1 MGAMAFWE
9 CVRQA
14 WVDAAKFVRS
24 NPFVVIAAF
33 AILLACNAISIEL
46 SRLYG
51 LTSPGFTAKFIQ
63 WIVMP
68 VRFAV
73 MIALPI
79 QVMRYVMLGE
89 RESRPRSIFGKQFWR
104 YFGLSLAIGFG
115 CLVIGALVVGIGF
128 SLTHPFKKYLGGT
141 GLQLFVW
148 GTIALCVVIFIAIRF
163 SLLFCHVGIGRAI
176 RWRASW
182 RDTRGHFW
190 RIAVSHMLALA
201 PLEVFLIGL
210 FALLRA
216 WSGMGTR
223 PTSLYPIAIVVSL
236 FSSLGMVVG
245 ATCACWLYRRFARV
259 LLENP

>member
-14 WVDAAKFVRS
+14 WVDATGFVRRK
-24 NPFVVIAAF
+24 PFTVAAAF
-33 AILLACNAISIEL
+33 AILLADSAISIESGGL
-46 SRLYG
+46 HG
-51 LTSPGFTAKFIQ
+51 LTSSAIASNLLQ
-63 WIVMP
+63 WIFIP

-79 QVMRYVMLGE
+79 QVVRYVMLGE
-89 RESRPRSIFGKQFWR
+89 QESHPRSVFGKQFWR
-104 YFGLSLAIGFG
+104 YFGLCLAIGFG
-115 CLVIGALVVGIGF
+115 SIVVGALIVAVGF
-128 SLTHPFKKYLGGT
+128 SVTHSFNGYLGKT

-148 GTIALCVVIFIAIRF
+148 SVIAICVVTFIAIRF

-190 RIAVSHMLALA
+190 RIVVSHMLTLA
-201 PLEVFLIGL
+201 PLEVFLISL
-210 FALLRA
+210 FAVLRA
-216 WSGMGTR
+216 WSSTGDR
-223 PTSLYPIAIVVSL
+223 STSLYPIAIVVSL
-236 FSSLGMVVG
+236 FSSVGMVVG